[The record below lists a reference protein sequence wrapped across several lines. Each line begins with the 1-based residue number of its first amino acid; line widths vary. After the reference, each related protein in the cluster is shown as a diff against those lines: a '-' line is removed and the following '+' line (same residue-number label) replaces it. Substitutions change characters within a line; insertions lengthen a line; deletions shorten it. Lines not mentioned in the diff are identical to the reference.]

1 MAAITHLFFSVFA
14 KESVEVNNI
23 EFYIGGA
30 MEVGL
35 YTATGPF
42 EGKESDGAFWGEAH
56 VMEDVTPMNNAN
68 PLITSGF
75 SVFENFPTLSLSKGS
90 TTSFKIKH
98 SGDFYMAI
106 AAATDFFFEND
117 HLQVMLGSMGA
128 NGMLYGESV
137 SLFGAFRYTPT
148 SDRTTSAPTISAQS
162 CEDTLYVYN
171 ANWQN
176 CKKKSVKDQTYKQID
191 QACDRWNKHGR

>member
-1 MAAITHLFFSVFA
+1 M
-14 KESVEVNNI
+14 NNI

-42 EGKESDGAFWGEAH
+42 EGKESDSAFWGEAH

-68 PLITSGF
+68 QLITSGF

-98 SGDFYMAI
+98 LGDFYMAI
-106 AAATDFFFEND
+106 AAATDFFSRMTTCR
-117 HLQVMLGSMGA
+117 LCLGPWERMAGYMV
-128 NGMLYGESV
+128 NL
-137 SLFGAFRYTPT
+137 
-148 SDRTTSAPTISAQS
+148 
-162 CEDTLYVYN
+162 
-171 ANWQN
+171 
-176 CKKKSVKDQTYKQID
+176 
-191 QACDRWNKHGR
+191 